1 MAGYSKEMERA
12 NKALKDLMS
21 GKDHEK
27 EYVQVGYEGKKE
39 DLGGKTRESELSKV
53 MQSVRM
59 PLFCPNCKKT
69 MKKKLDDKFWRTKGH
84 CFDCQIEFE
93 NQLRVKGEFDTY
105 AKEIINGNKKAFLKD
120 MKQSLDEFE
129 ETGGK
134 VEWLNSVGVQDVE
147 LEKEKWEM
155 GESEFAKVVDEAK
168 EHITKLEKAIED
180 ESKELDT
187 TRESSN

>member
-1 MAGYSKEMERA
+1 MAGYSKEAERQ
-12 NKALKDLMS
+12 NKALGNLLK
-21 GKDHEK
+21 GQEVEK
-27 EYVQVGYEGKKE
+27 RTIVGYEGKKKE
-39 DLGGKTRESELSKV
+39 KGDIKSELTDIMSE
-53 MQSVRM
+53 VRM
-59 PLFCPNCKKT
+59 PLFCPKCKKT
-69 MKKKLDDKFWRTKGH
+69 MKKKLDDKFWKTKGH

-93 NQLRVKGEFDTY
+93 NKLRVKGEFDTY